1 MRIWQVKLG
10 CVGFQAPT
18 RCCRYGVRF
27 GISGTH
33 VTSVRKS
40 APNDSL
46 PVVVKPAML
55 QGPQFTHGMFTAA
68 LLTENPGVFKMCPA
82 PGTVERAQRRVLSSA
97 TPSGRPKDMRNQC
110 RRRCLQAE
118 CECSLTCRHSGS
130 GSSFGHN
137 SVPGVVPRRP
147 DNAAVP
153 QRFLSGSTLGCDSPQ
168 RFNSWLRQ
176 SCPVEQA
183 R

>member
-55 QGPQFTHGMFTAA
+55 QGLQFTHGMFTAA
-68 LLTENPGVFKMCPA
+68 LLTRSEPRCFQDVPSTGYC
-82 PGTVERAQRRVLSSA
+82 RQRRVLSSA

-118 CECSLTCRHSGS
+118 CDCSLTCRPSGS

-137 SVPGVVPRRP
+137 SVPGVVPGKP
-147 DNAAVP
+147 GNAGTSAV
-153 QRFLSGSTLGCDSPQ
+153 PQ